1 MGFQY
6 NGKLRAP
13 EVLLRSGPDARAEL
27 IRERESVHCLFDNTR
42 IPDDLLP
49 VRNDVAV
56 PFAYKGR
63 APAPSEATN
72 TFTAL
77 AEGLQAKVPASLRPR
92 LQADGGHKFPLL
104 ALPVV
109 AAVALLGIAAVGWV
123 SNRRR

>member
-13 EVLLRSGPDARAEL
+13 EVLLRSGARAEL

-42 IPDDLLP
+42 VPDDLLP

-63 APAPSEATN
+63 APAPSEAMN
-72 TFTAL
+72 TFTAR
-77 AEGLQAKVPASLRPR
+77 AEVPASLRPR
-92 LQADGGHKFPLL
+92 PLADGGQKFPLL
-104 ALPVV
+104 ALS
-109 AAVALLGIAAVGWV
+109 AAIAVAFLGIAAVGWV
-123 SNRRR
+123 SSRRR